1 MASESTQLTS
11 QNTISRFPILP
22 LSNFQNERF
31 TEPLNTRV
39 QATLYSHIQDNLSFF
54 GVANIQ
60 DLVRLLLADFMA
72 GEIVPRSNGQ
82 SNEVESIEL
91 RKKNA
96 ELESEVRN
104 LTHEID
110 FIKAALILTN
120 KECQSYKDKYETS
133 QKQSDSALNP
143 NESRFES
150 NLNQTDSALNQNESR
165 FESNLNQTDSALNPN
180 ESRFESS
187 QNQTDSALN
196 QVESRFESNLNQTDS
211 ALNQLNQV
219 RIKDSEI
226 KRLNEEISDNH
237 DYITKLK
244 YRFEES
250 IKAAVSKAQQLPEG
264 FKLFSPKEQSD
275 LEHNYLT
282 AINNAKQLGEENEL
296 LNQQIREIATFDDSH
311 TAAALSKMAKD
322 IAQASRMPF
331 HTFTDEAIINL
342 FLKYYQIESKNAKV
356 SSAPQ

>member
-1 MASESTQLTS
+1 MASESTQLNPENS
-11 QNTISRFPILP
+11 ISRFPIIP

-133 QKQSDSALNP
+133 QKQSDSDRK
-143 NESRFES
+143 S
-150 NLNQTDSALNQNESR
+150 
-165 FESNLNQTDSALNPN
+165 
-180 ESRFESS
+180 
-187 QNQTDSALN
+187 
-196 QVESRFESNLNQTDS
+196 V
-211 ALNQLNQV
+211 V
-219 RIKDSEI
+219 
-226 KRLNEEISDNH
+226 
-237 DYITKLK
+237 
-244 YRFEES
+244 
-250 IKAAVSKAQQLPEG
+250 
-264 FKLFSPKEQSD
+264 
-275 LEHNYLT
+275 
-282 AINNAKQLGEENEL
+282 
-296 LNQQIREIATFDDSH
+296 
-311 TAAALSKMAKD
+311 
-322 IAQASRMPF
+322 
-331 HTFTDEAIINL
+331 
-342 FLKYYQIESKNAKV
+342 
-356 SSAPQ
+356 